1 MIEVDQ
7 LMQIEERM
15 RIHPLVQCHSDPENY
30 LKTTLIKVRWYD
42 RLVWT
47 EEDIKSVEWYYHP
60 PFLYLT
66 LFHHD
71 DIDLSTWLE
80 VPFYVIEYILDQ
92 SYEGLSNT
100 TSREMR
106 HFYTALLKLLKL
118 YERYYYNPTARS
130 PSSLQSNEQLVSTVV
145 YRNDGKINPKK
156 RSQEDSASYTDLH
169 DESSNSSRKTTIRN
183 EPTRYENPTS
193 ENNISCS
200 RNTQPNLRLFS
211 DSAFGDYVE
220 LSTHGNHIAIIDN
233 ACSHHLTKS
242 SSNVRQFVRQIA
254 SHPEGRSTVRFGSGD
269 TTNIIGY
276 GEHWFLGKTLVVP
289 TLLFTTIIS
298 GGTLD
303 RQGYTM
309 VTTNG
314 TIRVLGI
321 DGRLAML
328 AYRNDNNLYVVKKI
342 YPNNMLTTSPTTAN
356 SSNSALPICLVAV
369 TPSHKY
375 TQTSPVPTNDS
386 STNTDSTSNTNSVIA
401 DHDNLQAILPDMG
414 NDLLSEP
421 LLVGP
426 FSSPV

>member
-1 MIEVDQ
+1 MSIFVKLPWHDNRYVGLRIPDLDWYLHPPYVGLFLKFSDQIDLSILTEPTACISANAYKNIVLSESGRIQFYERLMSMIEVDQ
-7 LMQIEERM
+7 LTQIEERM
-15 RIHPLVQCHSDPENY
+15 RIHPQVQCHSDPENY
-30 LKTTLIKVRWYD
+30 LKTLLIKVRWYD
-42 RLVWT
+42 KLIWT
-47 EEDIKSVEWYYHP
+47 EEDIKSVKWYYHP

-118 YERYYYNPTARS
+118 YELYNYNPTSRS

-169 DESSNSSRKTTIRN
+169 DKSSNSSRKTTIRN

-220 LSTHGNHIAIIDN
+220 LSTHGNHIIIIDN
-233 ACSHHLTKS
+233 ACSHHLTKP
-242 SSNVRQFVRQIA
+242 SSNVR
-254 SHPEGRSTVRFGSGD
+254 
-269 TTNIIGY
+269 N
-276 GEHWFLGKTLVVP
+276 
-289 TLLFTTIIS
+289 
-298 GGTLD
+298 
-303 RQGYTM
+303 
-309 VTTNG
+309 
-314 TIRVLGI
+314 
-321 DGRLAML
+321 LADKL
-328 AYRNDNNLYVVKKI
+328 HYILKV
-342 YPNNMLTTSPTTAN
+342 S
-356 SSNSALPICLVAV
+356 
-369 TPSHKY
+369 
-375 TQTSPVPTNDS
+375 
-386 STNTDSTSNTNSVIA
+386 
-401 DHDNLQAILPDMG
+401 LQ
-414 NDLLSEP
+414 
-421 LLVGP
+421 
-426 FSSPV
+426 